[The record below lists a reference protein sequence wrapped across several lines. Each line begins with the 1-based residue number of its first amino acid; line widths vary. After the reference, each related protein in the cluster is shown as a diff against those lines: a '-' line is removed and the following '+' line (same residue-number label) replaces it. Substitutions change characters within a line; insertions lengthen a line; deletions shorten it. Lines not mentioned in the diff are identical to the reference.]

1 MWKDQIFINISS
13 MDINIKQSICRDYL
27 APRVHLSY
35 EKLVTTTDR
44 FLGGKICKFF
54 NLVCKT
60 LVQKRLY

>member
-35 EKLVTTTDR
+35 EKQVTTTDR
-44 FLGGKICKFF
+44 FFFGKFVSF
-54 NLVCKT
+54 LT
-60 LVQKRLY
+60 